1 MKKVSLDVWI
11 QLVGML
17 SVVASLVFVA
27 IEIRQSQGIAI
38 AGQIQARNQA
48 LMDFDLDVLTSEN
61 KTAMLLIEQYGNDL
75 YRVNPDT
82 LSLEERA
89 AARLIESWRVRS
101 VSNTFQHYESG
112 LLPEDVWRQ
121 VERRITTR
129 WANCYSR
136 RLFNREYPSFRKY
149 LKTLPQ
155 DCITEWA
162 EE

>member
-27 IEIRQSQGIAI
+27 IEIRQSQDIAI

-61 KTAMLLIEQYGNDL
+61 KTAMLLIEKYGNDL

-82 LSLEERA
+82 LSLE
-89 AARLIESWRVRS
+89 
-101 VSNTFQHYESG
+101 
-112 LLPEDVWRQ
+112 
-121 VERRITTR
+121 
-129 WANCYSR
+129 
-136 RLFNREYPSFRKY
+136 
-149 LKTLPQ
+149 
-155 DCITEWA
+155 
-162 EE
+162 